1 MQTIQE
7 NLNTPVAFETDVLVA
22 GGGFAG
28 IAAALSAARNGA
40 KVLLIEKSF
49 MLGGLGTSGLIT
61 IYLPLCDGEG
71 HQVSFSIA
79 EELLRVSIKH
89 GAEGRYPSAW
99 LNGGTLEEKIKNRFL
114 VQYNAQSTA
123 ILYEQL
129 LREAGVEILYGTSVC
144 AVKTENQKVTHVM
157 TENKSGRQ
165 AIKVKSV
172 VDATGDADIFWFAN
186 AKTETFKQ
194 GNILAAWYY
203 YVKDGKYD
211 LQQLGA
217 CDVPDKEKTAEN
229 APAQLVNRRFTG
241 LDGKELSEMVQ
252 LSHDFVL
259 NHALERDRAIAT
271 MATIPQIRMT
281 RRLEGLYVMDDTEMH
296 KEFSDSVGMFADWR
310 KRGPCYELPFRTL
323 YGKDLKNV
331 IGAGRCISVTDAM
344 WDITRVIPVCS
355 VTGEA
360 AGLAASMTDDFST
373 LNVADLQNKLV
384 ERGVKLHEDF

>member
-1 MQTIQE
+1 MQTIRE

-89 GAEGRYPSAW
+89 GAEDRYPSAW

-186 AKTETFKQ
+186 AKTENFKQ

-203 YVKDGKYD
+203 YVKDGEFG
-211 LQQLGA
+211 LQQQGA
-217 CDVPDKEKTAEN
+217 SDVPDKEKTAEN

-241 LDGKELSEMVQ
+241 LDGKEFSEMVQ

-360 AGLAASMTDDFST
+360 AGLAASMTDDFNT

>member
-89 GAEGRYPSAW
+89 GAEDRYPSAW

-203 YVKDGKYD
+203 YVKDGEFG
-211 LQQLGA
+211 LQQQGA
-217 CDVPDKEKTAEN
+217 SDVPDKEKTAEN

-323 YGKDLKNV
+323 YGEDLKNV

-373 LNVADLQNKLV
+373 LNVADLQSKLV